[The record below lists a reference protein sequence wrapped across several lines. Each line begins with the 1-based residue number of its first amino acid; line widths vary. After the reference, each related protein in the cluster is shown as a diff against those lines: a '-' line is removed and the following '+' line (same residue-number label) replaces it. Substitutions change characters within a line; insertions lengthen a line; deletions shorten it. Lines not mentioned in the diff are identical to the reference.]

1 MFTMKQYTF
10 PVVILI
16 FGAFLSACSNSPYI
30 RSAPTHI
37 AYRDAPASVLNR
49 GWISGS
55 SMHALNCMRLRGT
68 TTPATDNERIAVAER
83 ELFRAKKH
91 LKSSSYTATTHYLR
105 AAETLWP
112 VVRDHAN
119 PGKRA
124 YWGDKKR
131 LIIAHQLYTHAVGQT
146 TQLLIKSHALNPQ
159 QNTVQL
165 GDQTLTLN
173 TSQEHT
179 LHPSYFDS
187 ISPLDTHT
195 YGCVGPKHYT
205 TTGLGAPIVGHRV
218 HTDQRATK
226 TPLLPPHGMDLPVNV
241 IIDYP
246 SSGRPRLTLT
256 NLLKTDT
263 TTITGQTRPLAADYS
278 SSVAAMMSTQS
289 SILGIRAAINPDKYK
304 NKEGL
309 FALGPYD
316 PEKIPVIF
324 IHGLISQP
332 STWARTTNHLLGDKT
347 IRENYQIY
355 YYFYSTGVTPALS
368 GANLRK
374 TLNKFYKS
382 HDREAHDQLNRT
394 VLVGHSM
401 GGILSSIQSREF
413 SQELWNSIFK
423 NHNLNDPSDK
433 KSIQEYRNLFDPPIL
448 KPIERTIFVSTP
460 HLGSEL
466 ADGWI
471 GRIGMALITLP
482 QNILSLQL
490 DATVDSM
497 TELGRSLVN
506 SDGAPNSI
514 SRLKAN
520 NPTLKLLNDQ
530 PISPRVTYHSI
541 IGDRGK
547 NDTPESSDGVVPYWS
562 SHLDGATSEKIVPTH
577 HEAQLHPE
585 TNQEISRILHL
596 HLKKGKK

>member
-1 MFTMKQYTF
+1 
-10 PVVILI
+10 
-16 FGAFLSACSNSPYI
+16 
-30 RSAPTHI
+30 
-37 AYRDAPASVLNR
+37 
-49 GWISGS
+49 
-55 SMHALNCMRLRGT
+55 
-68 TTPATDNERIAVAER
+68 
-83 ELFRAKKH
+83 
-91 LKSSSYTATTHYLR
+91 
-105 AAETLWP
+105 
-112 VVRDHAN
+112 
-119 PGKRA
+119 
-124 YWGDKKR
+124 
-131 LIIAHQLYTHAVGQT
+131 
-146 TQLLIKSHALNPQ
+146 
-159 QNTVQL
+159 
-165 GDQTLTLN
+165 
-173 TSQEHT
+173 
-179 LHPSYFDS
+179 
-187 ISPLDTHT
+187 
-195 YGCVGPKHYT
+195 
-205 TTGLGAPIVGHRV
+205 
-218 HTDQRATK
+218 
-226 TPLLPPHGMDLPVNV
+226 MDLPVNV

-289 SILGIRAAINPDKYK
+289 SILGIRAAINHEKYK

-309 FALGPYD
+309 FAFGPYD